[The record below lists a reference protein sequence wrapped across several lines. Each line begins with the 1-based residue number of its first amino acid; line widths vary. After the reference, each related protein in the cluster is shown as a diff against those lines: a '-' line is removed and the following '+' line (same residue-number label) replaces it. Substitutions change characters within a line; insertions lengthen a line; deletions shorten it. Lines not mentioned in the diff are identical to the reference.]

1 MDFARGMKDIWQM
14 KTSEGNNN
22 CLPGRRKPSQGSR
35 CKKRLSILLH
45 THVALIGLCTLSVL
59 DAGCVIGQIISDILI
74 MKDEL
79 QEKTLMENHAK
90 ETLLNL
96 FPERFNKTN
105 YEKASLE
112 EIMVIMKECFDE
124 LRKDGTLKGKNKL
137 EHALSPHSHPPNGG
151 EHHVH
156 GHRKRRGA
164 GGNHQHTFHDKEK
177 HINHH
182 ILHELTHAF
191 HLGSMVI
198 LTVLLVETKLKILA
212 MGKKFL
218 NHKIEV
224 FDAFVITVSWA
235 LDIAFWEGLW
245 AHPENEAANIMIFI
259 LPWRVIRIVNSF
271 VMVIQEKDQVQLKIV
286 KQQYRGSVK
295 RASDMKMKV
304 ELYRIELRHLQSLCR
319 RRGATEKEIQS
330 CAPEGKRRRS
340 SLLPVLTRLASVGL
354 LGSVSSSADLTKEA
368 ASNDTS
374 DEEDS
379 AVEITSRPN
388 SNYSNYSSDCLSLAR
403 TVSTGSSVS
412 AFPASTSLENLVHDN
427 LAYVDE
433 KPPNYREVSNETKA
447 EDDFHTKL

>member
-1 MDFARGMKDIWQM
+1 MKDIIWQM
-14 KTSEGNNN
+14 KSTEGNNN
-22 CLPGRRKPSQGSR
+22 CLPGRRKPAQGSR
-35 CKKRLSILLH
+35 FKKRLSILLH
-45 THVALIGLCTLSVL
+45 THVALIGICTLSVL

-79 QEKTLMENHAK
+79 QEKTLMEMHAK
-90 ETLLNL
+90 ETLTKL
-96 FPERFNKTN
+96 FPARFNKST
-105 YEKASLE
+105 YESASLE
-112 EIMVIMKECFDE
+112 EILVIMKECFDK
-124 LRKDGTLKGKNKL
+124 LQKDNPHMNGEKL
-137 EHALSPHSHPPNGG
+137 AKAVSNHPHPHEGG
-151 EHHVH
+151 GHHVH
-156 GHRKRRGA
+156 GKRMRRGA
-164 GGNHQHTFHDKEK
+164 GGNHKHTFRDQEK
-177 HINHH
+177 FLSHH

-198 LTVLLVETKLKILA
+198 LTVLLIETMLKILA

-224 FDAFVITVSWA
+224 FDAIVITVSWT
-235 LDIAFWEGLW
+235 LDIVFWEGLW
-245 AHPENEAANIMIFI
+245 AQPEQEAANIMIFI

-412 AFPASTSLENLVHDN
+412 AFPASTSMENLVHDN

-433 KPPNYREVSNETKA
+433 KPPNYKEVSEDTKS

>member
-1 MDFARGMKDIWQM
+1 EVHLITLTFRF
-14 KTSEGNNN
+14 
-22 CLPGRRKPSQGSR
+22 
-35 CKKRLSILLH
+35 KKRLAILLH
-45 THVALIGLCTLSVL
+45 THVALICLCTLSVL

-79 QEKTLMENHAK
+79 HEKQLMEQEAK
-90 ETLLNL
+90 RVLFEI
-96 FPERFNKTN
+96 FPERFNHSDYK
-105 YEKASLE
+105 KAGLDE
-112 EIMVIMKECFDE
+112 LMVILKECFRD
-124 LRKDGTLKGKNKL
+124 LQDGSGKFALKTDRDPSSHVNAIQQGLTHVHDDGT
-137 EHALSPHSHPPNGG
+137 
-151 EHHVH
+151 HHVH
-156 GHRKRRGA
+156 HRSKRGA
-164 GGNHQHTFHDKEK
+164 GGDHEHAFQDKQKYAE
-177 HINHH
+177 HH

-198 LTVLLVETKLKILA
+198 LTVLLVITKLKILA

-218 NHKIEV
+218 AHKIEV
-224 FDAFVITVSWA
+224 FDAFVVVTSWA
-235 LDIAFWEGLW
+235 LDIVFWKGLW
-245 AHPENEAANIMIFI
+245 AHPETEAANIMIFI

-304 ELYRIELRHLQSLCR
+304 ELYRIEMRHLQSLCR
-319 RRGATEKEIQS
+319 RRGASEKEIQA
-330 CAPEGKRRRS
+330 CAPEGKSRRRS

-379 AVEITSRPN
+379 TVDISSRPN
-388 SNYSNYSSDCLSLAR
+388 SNYSNISYNSSDRFSLAR
-403 TVSTGSSVS
+403 TISTGSTVSTVFTGSVS
-412 AFPASTSLENLVHDN
+412 TDNLVRDN

-433 KPPNYREVSNETKA
+433 VPPTYKDVSEDIINEEVCMK
-447 EDDFHTKL
+447 F